1 MKHFSLRKLLLGC
14 GALALFIL
22 AWKLVTDAKLVS
34 PIFFPGP
41 ERTYAALVKGLSG
54 GAMLSQTLETVQRML
69 LGWLL
74 ASFVGV
80 FLGALIGVSR
90 RARAFIA
97 PTLELLRPLPASA
110 MIPIAIA
117 FLGFSDNMVLV
128 VIAFGALWPMLLAT
142 IHGFAAMEPR
152 LYEVSAVLG
161 LSRAQV
167 IWKLALPSAMPMILA
182 SLRLG
187 LTISLILAVVGEM
200 LASRQGLGQS
210 ILAASRSFRSPD
222 LFAGIVIL
230 GAIGLVGSR
239 LLSFAERRLLRW
251 QAVNR

>member
-1 MKHFSLRKLLLGC
+1 MKHFSLRKLFLGF

-41 ERTYAALVKGLSG
+41 ERTYAALVKGLAG
-54 GAMLSQTLETVQRML
+54 GAMLSQTLETVRRML

-117 FLGFSDNMVLV
+117 EMEGHQQWLQ
-128 VIAFGALWPMLLAT
+128 GAPGTEDDPQAQHHLA
-142 IHGFAAMEPR
+142 HAGRPLRNRPANSACVRWSCVWVWCSARAAR
-152 LYEVSAVLG
+152 CC
-161 LSRAQV
+161 RC
-167 IWKLALPSAMPMILA
+167 
-182 SLRLG
+182 
-187 LTISLILAVVGEM
+187 
-200 LASRQGLGQS
+200 
-210 ILAASRSFRSPD
+210 
-222 LFAGIVIL
+222 
-230 GAIGLVGSR
+230 
-239 LLSFAERRLLRW
+239 
-251 QAVNR
+251 

>member
-1 MKHFSLRKLLLGC
+1 MKLLPLRKLVLGC
-14 GALALFIL
+14 GGLVVFVLI
-22 AWKLVTDAKLVS
+22 WKLVTDAKLVS

-54 GAMLSQTLETVQRML
+54 GPMLSQTLETIQRML

-80 FLGALIGVSR
+80 FLGALIGISK

-110 MIPIAIA
+110 MIPVAIA

-142 IHGFAAMEPR
+142 IHGFAAVEPR
-152 LYEVSAVLG
+152 LYEVSEVLG
-161 LSRAQV
+161 FNRAQV

-230 GAIGLVGSR
+230 GAIGLAGSR
-239 LLSFAERRLLRW
+239 LLSFAEKRLLRW

>member
-1 MKHFSLRKLLLGC
+1 MRRLSFRKLILGC
-14 GALALFIL
+14 LALCLFTL
-22 AWKLVTDAKLVS
+22 GWKLVADTKLIS
-34 PIFFPGP
+34 PVFFPGP
-41 ERTYAALVKGLSG
+41 DRTYASLVKGLSG
-54 GAMLSQTLETVQRML
+54 GPLLAQTLATVQRML

-74 ASFVGV
+74 ASVVGV
-80 FLGALIGVSR
+80 LLGAMVGISH
-90 RARAFIA
+90 RARTFIA

-110 MIPIAIA
+110 MIPVAIA

-152 LYEVSAVLG
+152 LYEVSKVLG
-161 LSRAQV
+161 LSRWQV
-167 IWKLALPSAMPMILA
+167 IWKLALPSAMPVILA

-187 LTISLILAVVGEM
+187 LTISLVLAVVGEM

-210 ILAASRSFRSPD
+210 ILAASRNFRSAD

-230 GAIGLVGSR
+230 GTIGLCGSR
-239 LLSFAERRLLRW
+239 LLSYAERLLLRW
-251 QAVNR
+251 QATQR